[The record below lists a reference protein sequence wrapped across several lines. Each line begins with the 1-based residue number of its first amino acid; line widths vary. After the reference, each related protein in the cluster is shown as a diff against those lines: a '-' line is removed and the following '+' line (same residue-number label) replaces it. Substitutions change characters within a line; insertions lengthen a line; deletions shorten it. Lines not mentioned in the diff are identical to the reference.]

1 MGKRIKIGSVN
12 IQNIRGNTI
21 FVQSVLKETEILFI
35 QEHWLFKFEEKEF
48 KTLIPNTDHYA
59 RFIDE
64 DSPINHSER
73 IRGYG
78 GVAILWHPNL
88 TPYIRPLPDGTN
100 HIIAIELE
108 AEPKPLC
115 MINAYMP
122 CRGRKNTAHQYS
134 ESIDIIREMVSKYSK
149 SHTIVLG
156 GDFNASLHREPPN
169 NIDKMLRDCCSEA
182 GLTTPDNYP
191 VKPTF
196 YHHDNKSS
204 SQIDYLFTLKDQ
216 IKDGIR
222 AIKIWGHQ
230 NLNTSDHVL
239 ITGTINISQIKKKSK
254 SLPTTTLYRKPKWNK
269 CDDQMYLNSVDTYLD
284 RKPKCQMD
292 KTNFQ
297 LVLDVMHL
305 ANVLHTATEN
315 AIPNHKANGNRNSKK
330 RGRAPWNE
338 EIGQASRRTKQAF
351 HRWKIDGSIKE
362 PRNALYK

>member
-21 FVQSVLKETEILFI
+21 YVQSVMKETEILFI

-59 RFIDE
+59 RFIDG

-134 ESIDIIREMVSKYSK
+134 ESIDIICETVSKYSK

-169 NIDKMLRDCCSEA
+169 NIDKMLRNCCSEA
-182 GLTTPDNYP
+182 GLTTPDN
-191 VKPTF
+191 
-196 YHHDNKSS
+196 
-204 SQIDYLFTLKDQ
+204 
-216 IKDGIR
+216 
-222 AIKIWGHQ
+222 
-230 NLNTSDHVL
+230 
-239 ITGTINISQIKKKSK
+239 
-254 SLPTTTLYRKPKWNK
+254 
-269 CDDQMYLNSVDTYLD
+269 
-284 RKPKCQMD
+284 
-292 KTNFQ
+292 
-297 LVLDVMHL
+297 
-305 ANVLHTATEN
+305 
-315 AIPNHKANGNRNSKK
+315 
-330 RGRAPWNE
+330 
-338 EIGQASRRTKQAF
+338 
-351 HRWKIDGSIKE
+351 
-362 PRNALYK
+362 